1 MRRSHSYVLE
11 DWIYLFWRRGQS
23 DVAAR
28 LLGAFDALLKRTGLP
43 SQFNEQRLID
53 TARAALE
60 KELPPDELA
69 GHLAAGASLDSEA
82 LPRLLFDSL
91 AQPTPSMDLRHA

>member
-1 MRRSHSYVLE
+1 
-11 DWIYLFWRRGQS
+11 
-23 DVAAR
+23 
-28 LLGAFDALLKRTGLP
+28 
-43 SQFNEQRLID
+43 
-53 TARAALE
+53 
-60 KELPPDELA
+60 LA